1 MVDEPTNL
9 ILSRLNQIDTRLT
22 WIDENIAELR
32 VDMRDVKS
40 RLTSLEVSVSLL
52 HGDFASQSRRIDRVE
67 QRLERIENRLG
78 LGDA

>member
-1 MVDEPTNL
+1 MVDEPANL
-9 ILSRLNQIDTRLT
+9 ILSRLNQIDPQLGDVL
-22 WIDENIAELR
+22 IDPGQAR